1 MQNSLKTRS
10 TYWQILPYIQQQ
22 KGTIA
27 KALVCTLGF
36 TIFWPIMAWLIG
48 ETASKFVGT
57 GDFKGFTKLAAAS
70 AIIFLIRSIIQYG
83 QDTLMAKAAL
93 TIALEIRKKVYT
105 HLQKLNIGYFE
116 TAQTGDLS
124 YRLTE
129 DIDRIGEV
137 INKFFH
143 QFIPSILQLIVIMG
157 YMIYLNWQLT
167 LGALIIIPL
176 MALLISWFGEKLLRY
191 SRESQD
197 RISDLS
203 SLLTEVFSGI
213 RLIKAFVAEDYE
225 IARFAEEAEKNRR
238 AKYLSERIKAL
249 QFIVVGF
256 PEAVSI
262 ILLFLLGGWQIEQ
275 GNLTGSQFIS
285 YIAGAALLIDP
296 IATTTA
302 NYGDFKQG
310 EASSD
315 RIFELLAILPTV
327 VEKPGA
333 LELPHVTGKV
343 EYRNINFAYP
353 PQSPLDKGGKE
364 PQSPL
369 YKGGKE
375 PQSPI
380 DKGGK
385 EPQSPI
391 DKGGKE
397 PQPPLYKGGK
407 EPQPPLD
414 KGGQGG
420 VPILQNMSLL
430 ALPGEM
436 IALVGASGAG
446 KTTLVNL
453 LPRFYDPQ
461 AGQVL
466 IDGIDVQ
473 DVTLNTL
480 RRQIGIVPQETI
492 LFSGTIAQNIAFGRS
507 YYELKDVEKAAE
519 IANAHQF
526 ISEFPDGYQTWVGE
540 RGVNLSG
547 GQKQRIAIARAVLLN
562 PRILILDEA
571 TSALDS
577 ESEALVQE
585 ALERLMQDRTVFI
598 IAHRLATVRKADR
611 ILVLEKGRVVE
622 SGTHEELLEKGD
634 RYARYYAQQF
644 S

>member
-22 KGTIA
+22 KQTIA

-36 TIFWPIMAWLIG
+36 TVFWPIMAWLIG

-93 TIALEIRKKVYT
+93 TIALEIRKKTYT

-116 TAQTGDLS
+116 TAKTGDLS

-143 QFIPSILQLIVIMG
+143 QFIPSILQLIVIIG

-315 RIFELLAILPTV
+315 RIFELLAIAPTV

-353 PQSPLDKGGKE
+353 PQSPLGKGGKE

-369 YKGGKE
+369 
-375 PQSPI
+375 

-385 EPQSPI
+385 EPHPPL

-397 PQPPLYKGGK
+397 PHPPLDKGGK
-407 EPQPPLD
+407 EPHPPLD

-461 AGQVL
+461 AGQVF

-507 YYELKDVEKAAE
+507 FYELKDVEKAAE